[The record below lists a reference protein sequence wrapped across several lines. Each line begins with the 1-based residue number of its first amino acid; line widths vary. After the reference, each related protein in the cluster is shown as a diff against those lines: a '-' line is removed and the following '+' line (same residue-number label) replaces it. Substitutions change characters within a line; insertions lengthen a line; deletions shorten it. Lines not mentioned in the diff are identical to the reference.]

1 MAFLLPPLTALRV
14 FEAAARHLSFTKAAD
29 EIGMTQAAVSYQIRL
44 LEERFGSPLFVRRP
58 RQVELTEGGRR
69 LAPAVSEAFGLISQA
84 YAAARG
90 GAQGMLTI
98 SVSVTFAT
106 LWLARHVGDFQ
117 IAHPTIAVRMD
128 ANNRLVDF
136 THEDADIGIRS
147 GGGQWP
153 GLCSHLLLHGDFAP
167 MISSR
172 LAASTPIREPADLLH
187 LPLLDPEDP
196 WWEDWFA
203 AAGVAYT
210 KPVRRERLGMQAL
223 AASAAMAGQ
232 GVAIL
237 SRALYAMELAEG
249 RLVQPFNLLVKS
261 DMSFYLVY
269 PEARRNVPKI
279 RAFREW
285 ILREV
290 GATTEDE
297 SAPNRARARRS
308 DGLRR

>member
-1 MAFLLPPLTALRV
+1 MAFSLPPLTALRV

-44 LEERFGSPLFVRRP
+44 LEERFGSPLFLRRP
-58 RQVELTEGGRR
+58 RQVELTEGGRQ
-69 LAPAVSEAFGLISQA
+69 LAPAVTEAFGLISQA
-84 YAAARG
+84 YAAARS

-106 LWLARHVGDFQ
+106 MWLARHVGDFQ

-136 THEDADIGIRS
+136 THEDSDIGIRS

-153 GLCSHLLLHGDFAP
+153 GLCSHLLVNGDFAP

-172 LAASTPIREPADLLH
+172 LAASTPMREPADLLQ

-232 GVAIL
+232 GIALL

-290 GATTEDE
+290 GG
-297 SAPNRARARRS
+297 S
-308 DGLRR
+308 DGGWISPKPSNGPQE